1 MPEEKK
7 LGKNQIAIFA
17 LVILGSVVFYYA
29 NNLINYGGKTYSDGI
44 LVGFL
49 LAITFISAIST
60 IFLWLRMLYLN
71 WRNLRNVKAS

>member
-1 MPEEKK
+1 MKEKK
-7 LGKNQIAIFA
+7 LGKNQIKIFV

-60 IFLWLRMLYLN
+60 IFLLVRMIYLN
-71 WRNLRNVKAS
+71 WRNLRNVKTT